1 MYSYTH
7 MERLTKAIV
16 VLSAAAALAL
26 MVYLVSRGFPPLFR
40 VTIATCVIAG
50 VLSVLIGDLALS
62 GILFLTCVTPA
73 LFLVL
78 TGDITY
84 HFMPWLAAL
93 FGFLI
98 PKSLGTG
105 WSFPP
110 GWKGPLILWTLSVA
124 LSWPIVVAR
133 ELDFN
138 PASLFYQGHLW
149 TSRSGGTPP
158 ATVAWTMN
166 VVCTTLFGLL
176 WLDWLFARYSS
187 DGLRRFESRIV
198 WPLFAGAA
206 ISAAAAVYQSFG
218 HITFLNPTVY
228 GGLGRAAGTLLDGN
242 AFGAIA
248 AMWIPAIAAL
258 MLWWSSRRALPGSPS
273 SGWPS
278 WSPLVSRSGRQARA
292 PGC

>member
-1 MYSYTH
+1 

-16 VLSAAAALAL
+16 VLSAAVALAL
-26 MVYLVSRGFPPLFR
+26 MVHLVSRGFPPLFR
-40 VTIATCVIAG
+40 ATIATLVIAG
-50 VLSVLIGDLALS
+50 VLSILIGELALS

-93 FGFLI
+93 FGFLV

-110 GWKGPLILWTLSVA
+110 RWKGPLILWTLSVA

-138 PASLFYQGHLW
+138 PGLLFYQGRLW
-149 TSRSGGTPP
+149 TSRGGGTPP
-158 ATVAWTMN
+158 SAVAWTTN

-176 WLDWLFARYSS
+176 LLDWLFARY
-187 DGLRRFESRIV
+187 
-198 WPLFAGAA
+198 
-206 ISAAAAVYQSFG
+206 Y
-218 HITFLNPTVY
+218 
-228 GGLGRAAGTLLDGN
+228 RAMA
-242 AFGAIA
+242 
-248 AMWIPAIAAL
+248 
-258 MLWWSSRRALPGSPS
+258 
-273 SGWPS
+273 
-278 WSPLVSRSGRQARA
+278 
-292 PGC
+292 